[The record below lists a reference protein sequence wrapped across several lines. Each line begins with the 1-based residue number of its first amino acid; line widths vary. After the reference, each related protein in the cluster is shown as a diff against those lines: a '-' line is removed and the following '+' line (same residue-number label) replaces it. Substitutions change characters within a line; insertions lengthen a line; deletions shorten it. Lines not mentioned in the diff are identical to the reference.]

1 MSKHE
6 SRLPKSSKGVV
17 RAWSRAALATGA
29 LLAAMGAPAWSADDL
44 AERIVGERDYIA
56 RNLSNGFKVAEAGVI
71 RDLPPDARRA
81 GVKVAAGFLVEG
93 AGARYSHILLT
104 YSIFQDA
111 RQAESRARE
120 LHADAEGV
128 ILTNVRGLQMQAPPG
143 RRLHIKGKLELVCG
157 LVDMQ
162 DLSVNCSVNEPNN
175 AVLVSIVIGPGAPAP
190 GAKAG
195 ESQVQHVGRAID
207 IALTESARA
216 QDAIVVPALAALNR
230 ALGN

>member
-1 MSKHE
+1 
-6 SRLPKSSKGVV
+6 
-17 RAWSRAALATGA
+17 
-29 LLAAMGAPAWSADDL
+29 MGAPAWGADL

-56 RNLSNGFKVAEAGVI
+56 RNLINGFKITEAGVV
-71 RDLPPDARRA
+71 RDLPPEARRA
-81 GVKVAAGFLVEG
+81 GVKVAAGFLVVG

-120 LHADAEGV
+120 LHADADGD

-143 RRLHIKGKLELVCG
+143 RRLHIKGKLELVCS
-157 LVDMQ
+157 LVDRE
-162 DLSVNCSVNEPNN
+162 DLSVNCSVNEPNS

-190 GAKAG
+190 SAKAG
-195 ESQVQHVGRAID
+195 ESQVQYVQRALNA
-207 IALTESARA
+207 ALAESDAA
-216 QDAIVVPALAALNR
+216 QDAIVATALAALNR